1 MFETYDR
8 VNAGLLR
15 RFGAMFYDGL
25 LILALWMV
33 VTALLLT
40 MTGGEAITSARVGG
54 FEYIYR
60 IVLIGIFVA
69 FFGLF
74 WTRRGQTLGMAAW
87 KIYLERD
94 DGKALTWAD
103 TFKRLAGAFV
113 SMGALGLGYF
123 WMYMDADRRTWHD
136 RWTKTSVVR
145 YVQKKKTF
153 D

>member
-8 VNAGLLR
+8 INAGLPR
-15 RFGAMFYDGL
+15 RLGAMFYDAL

-33 VTALLLT
+33 VTALLLPL
-40 MTGGEAITSARVGG
+40 TGGEAITTGRVGA

-60 IVLIGIFVA
+60 AVLVGIFVA

-87 KIYLERD
+87 KIYVERE
-94 DGKALTWAD
+94 DGLPLSWAD
-103 TFKRLAGAFV
+103 VLKRLAAACV
-113 SMGALGLGYF
+113 SLGALGLGYF
-123 WMYMDADRRTWHD
+123 WMYIDRDRRTWHD

-145 YVQKKKTF
+145 YVQKK
-153 D
+153 